1 MYHVNTHVCSFF
13 YVSPVKAV
21 LSIILFFSRTP
32 SWHLRPILFHHRLL
46 LLAARRSCLM
56 SAFAPSCR
64 SAEAKPLRPRAVS
77 IRNTVLETSEFLHTR
92 LYRFPTTRRFP
103 GKFPEIAFFSSSQ
116 ISRGI
121 SGNLDQGQGLRGVEG
136 GSDFFDS
143 THHTIR

>member
-1 MYHVNTHVCSFF
+1 
-13 YVSPVKAV
+13 
-21 LSIILFFSRTP
+21 
-32 SWHLRPILFHHRLL
+32 
-46 LLAARRSCLM
+46 M

-121 SGNLDQGQGLRGVEG
+121 SGNLDQGQITTEADAPAQLRKERA
-136 GSDFFDS
+136 SRRRRYRP
-143 THHTIR
+143 T